1 MRYVIYGAGAVG
13 GGIGVKLT
21 QAGKDVVLIARGEH
35 LRVMQSEGLRVR
47 SPHED
52 VRVPVTAVASPSEV
66 DWRGDE
72 VVLLTMKTQDTVP
85 ALEALRDA
93 AGSRV
98 PVFCAQNGVEN
109 ERMAARRFE
118 RVYATLVQMPT
129 THLTPGEVQ
138 LFGAHTWGN
147 LDTCVYPSG
156 VDATAEQFCRD
167 TNDAGFESVA
177 DPLALEQ
184 KYAKLLFNLNNI
196 AQALFTPKDD
206 PAELVRLLREEG
218 AAAMRAAG
226 IRWTP
231 PERARQ
237 ANFVY
242 GEIPGLK
249 REGGSTWQSVVTGRS
264 LETDYLNG
272 EIVLLGHLHG
282 VPTPANATMLDVAAQ
297 TAAERR
303 QPGWI
308 TPEECLDR
316 IAKRTSAAT

>member
-13 GGIGVKLT
+13 GGIGVKLH

-35 LRVMQSEGLRVR
+35 LRVMQTEGLRVR
-47 SPHED
+47 SPRED
-52 VRVPVTAVASPSEV
+52 VRVPVTAVASPAEV
-66 DWRGDE
+66 EWRGDE
-72 VVLLTMKTQDTVP
+72 VVLLTMKTQDTVA
-85 ALEALRDA
+85 ALEALRAA

-129 THLTPGEVQ
+129 THLVPGEVQ
-138 LFGAHTWGN
+138 LFGATIWGN
-147 LDTCVYPSG
+147 LDSCVYPSG
-156 VDATAEQFCRD
+156 IDATVEQFCRD
-167 TNDAGFESVA
+167 VTDAGFGALA

-184 KYAKLLFNLNNI
+184 KYAKLIFNLNNI

-206 PAELVRLLREEG
+206 PSELVRILRAEG
-218 AAAMRAAG
+218 EAALRAAG

-231 PERARQ
+231 VEQARQ
-237 ANFVY
+237 TNFVY

-272 EIVLLGHLHG
+272 EIVLLGRLHG
-282 VPTPANATMLDVAAQ
+282 VPAPANATMLDIAAR

-308 TPEECLDR
+308 TPEECLALVAR
-316 IAKRTSAAT
+316 RASSAT

>member
-47 SPHED
+47 SPRED
-52 VRVPVTAVASPSEV
+52 VRVPVTAVASPAEV

-72 VVLLTMKTQDTVP
+72 VVLLTMKTQDTVV
-85 ALEALRDA
+85 ALEALRAA

-118 RVYATLVQMPT
+118 HVYATLVQMPT
-129 THLTPGEVQ
+129 TYLVPGEVQ
-138 LFGAHTWGN
+138 LFGAKVWGN
-147 LDTCVYPSG
+147 LDSCVYPSG
-156 VDATAEQFCRD
+156 VDATVERFCRD
-167 TNDAGFESVA
+167 VEDAGFEALA

-184 KYAKLLFNLNNI
+184 KYAKLIFNLNNI
-196 AQALFTPKDD
+196 AQALFTPQDD
-206 PAELVRLLREEG
+206 PRELVRILRAEG
-218 AAAMRAAG
+218 EAALTAAG

-231 PERARQ
+231 VERARQ
-237 ANFVY
+237 TNFEY

-282 VPTPANATMLDVAAQ
+282 VPTPANATMLEIAAETAAQ
-297 TAAERR
+297 RL

-308 TPEECLDR
+308 TPEECLTR
-316 IAKRTSAAT
+316 IAARTSSAR

>member
-13 GGIGVKLT
+13 GGIGVKLH

-35 LRVMQSEGLRVR
+35 LRVMQTEGLRVR
-47 SPHED
+47 SPRED
-52 VRVPVTAVASPSEV
+52 VRVPVKAVASPVEV

-72 VVLLTMKTQDTVP
+72 VVLLTMKTQDTVG
-85 ALEALRDA
+85 ALEALREA

-98 PVFCAQNGVEN
+98 PVLCAQNGVEN

-129 THLTPGEVQ
+129 THLVPGEVQ
-138 LFGAHTWGN
+138 LFGGSSWGN

-156 VDATAEQFCRD
+156 VDAIAEQFCRD
-167 TNDAGFESVA
+167 TNEAGFESLA

-184 KYAKLLFNLNNI
+184 KYAKLIFNLNNI
-196 AQALFTPKDD
+196 AQALFTSKDD
-206 PAELVRLLREEG
+206 PTELVRVLRREG
-218 AAAMRAAG
+218 EAALRAAG
-226 IRWTP
+226 ISWTP

-237 ANFVY
+237 TNFVY

-272 EIVLLGHLHG
+272 EIVLLGRLHG
-282 VPTPANATMLDVAAQ
+282 IPTPANATMLDIAAQ

-308 TPEECLDR
+308 TPDECLRR
-316 IAKRTSAAT
+316 IAQRNSMPT

>member
-35 LRVMQSEGLRVR
+35 LRVMQAEGIRVR
-47 SPHED
+47 SPRED

-98 PVFCAQNGVEN
+98 PVFGAQNGVEN

-156 VDATAEQFCRD
+156 VDETAEQFCRD
-167 TNDAGFESVA
+167 TNEAGFESVA

-196 AQALFTPKDD
+196 AQALFTSEDD

-231 PERARQ
+231 PEGARQ

-308 TPEECLDR
+308 TPEECLAR
-316 IAKRTSAAT
+316 IAQRTSPAT

>member
-1 MRYVIYGAGAVG
+1 MRYVVYGAGAVG
-13 GGIGVKLT
+13 GGIGGKLA
-21 QAGKDVVLIARGEH
+21 QAGKDVVLIARGDH
-35 LRVMQSEGLRVR
+35 LRAMQADGLRLR
-47 SPHED
+47 TPRED
-52 VRVPVTAVASPSEV
+52 VRVPVVAVGAPSEV

-72 VVLLTMKTQDTVP
+72 VVLLTMKTQDTIA
-85 ALEALRDA
+85 ALDALRDA

-118 RVYATLVQMPT
+118 HVYATLVQMPT
-129 THLTPGEVQ
+129 THLVPGEVQ
-138 LFGAHTWGN
+138 LFGAHVWGN
-147 LDTCVYPSG
+147 LDTCRYPSW
-156 VDATAEQFCRD
+156 VDALAEQFCRD

-177 DPLALEQ
+177 DPEALEQ

-196 AQALFTPKDD
+196 AQALFLPTDD
-206 PAELVRLLREEG
+206 PTELVRVLREEG

-272 EIVLLGHLHG
+272 EIVMLGRVYG
-282 VPTPANATMLDVAAQ
+282 VPTPGNLTMLDIAAK
-297 TAAERR
+297 TAAGRL

-308 TPEECLDR
+308 TPEECLAQ
-316 IAKRTSAAT
+316 IAARG

>member
-1 MRYVIYGAGAVG
+1 MRYVVYGAGAVG
-13 GGIGVKLT
+13 GGIGGKLH

-35 LRVMQSEGLRVR
+35 LRVMQTEGLRLR
-47 SPHED
+47 TPRED
-52 VRVPVTAVASPSEV
+52 IRLKVTAVGAPSDV

-72 VVLLTMKTQDTVP
+72 VVLLTMKTQDTAG
-85 ALEALRDA
+85 ALEALREA

-98 PVFCAQNGVEN
+98 PVFCAQNGLEN

-129 THLTPGEVQ
+129 TYLVPGEVQ
-138 LFGAHTWGN
+138 LFGAHVWGN
-147 LDTCVYPSG
+147 LDTCAYPSG

-177 DPLALEQ
+177 DSEALEQ

-206 PAELVRLLREEG
+206 PTELVRVLRDEG

-272 EIVLLGHLHG
+272 EIVLLGKLYG
-282 VPTPANATMLDVAAQ
+282 VATPGNLTMLDIAAE
-297 TAAERR
+297 TAAKRL

-308 TPEECLDR
+308 TPEECLAR
-316 IAKRTSAAT
+316 IAARG